1 MGADQSTAIHDITGT
16 SFPLSKCRIVVVGP
30 TRFLSKFVRVFR
42 YVLSI
47 FHIIYL
53 SEFSAAM

>member
-30 TRFLSKFVRVFR
+30 TRSSKIVKFSIICPLSS
-42 YVLSI
+42 L
-47 FHIIYL
+47 H
-53 SEFSAAM
+53 